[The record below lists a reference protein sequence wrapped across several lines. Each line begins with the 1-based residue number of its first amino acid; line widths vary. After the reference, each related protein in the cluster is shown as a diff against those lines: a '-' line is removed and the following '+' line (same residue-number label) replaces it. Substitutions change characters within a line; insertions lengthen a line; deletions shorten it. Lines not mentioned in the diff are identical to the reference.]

1 MEIIEEHLI
10 NKEVANE
17 IKNRTEFIWFY
28 SGKAYKEKLYVIPN
42 CKNTPPQDLMIK
54 LNQFLQTL
62 PLATLSCLC
71 ITEIVVFTSFD
82 FETFKY
88 DFLSVK
94 RYNNNNV
101 SFNVTNKEGY
111 YYLSLYNNDLVLC

>member
-28 SGKAYKEKLYVIPN
+28 SGKAYEEKLYVIPN
-42 CKNTPPQDLMIK
+42 CKNTFPQDLMIK

-62 PLATLSCLC
+62 PLATLSYLC
-71 ITEIVVFTSFD
+71 ITEIIVFTSFG
-82 FETFKY
+82 FETKKQAKSRFFCTIFCKSMI
-88 DFLSVK
+88 FEQKNTQKSCEI
-94 RYNNNNV
+94 
-101 SFNVTNKEGY
+101 T
-111 YYLSLYNNDLVLC
+111 